1 MRLNDRTVTNTNP
14 ALPPGK
20 NEAIIFDEDMPGFG
34 LRLRKAGARTW
45 VYQYWMGERSRWFGT
60 QYGTTWF
67 AVGYHRE
74 QKEVRRYLYTDDK
87 GCFEVRQVALTGHI

>member
-45 VYQYWMGERSRWFGT
+45 VYQYWMGERSRRLVPNTGPHGSPSGT
-60 QYGTTWF
+60 IENKKKSEGTCSDC
-67 AVGYHRE
+67 
-74 QKEVRRYLYTDDK
+74 LDD
-87 GCFEVRQVALTGHI
+87 FTP

>member
-45 VYQYWMGERSRWFGT
+45 VYQY
-60 QYGTTWF
+60 
-67 AVGYHRE
+67 
-74 QKEVRRYLYTDDK
+74 
-87 GCFEVRQVALTGHI
+87 